1 MIRIGWV
8 LLGACLLVLGGCAA
22 ASRQAPFPSH
32 YVLTGAAVPATP
44 APAPVGQRGTLRV
57 ARISAPPWL
66 DGTDLYYRLA
76 WRHDHAIAAYADSD
90 WVSPPARMLGQ
101 VIVNALAGAALWR
114 IVLGPDSPA
123 QVALGLDIRLDDFSQ
138 VFTSPGASVG
148 VLDATA
154 TLVDNRDGRVIA
166 QRRFQVKASAPSADA
181 AGGVEALNDASR
193 QFATQLVD
201 WLRDA
206 APARPSANGATLNP

>member
-1 MIRIGWV
+1 MIRIR
-8 LLGACLLVLGGCAA
+8 LALGACVLVLGGCAA

-32 YVLTGAAVPATP
+32 YVLSSATVPA
-44 APAPVGQRGTLRV
+44 APATAPAGKRGALRV

-66 DGTDLYYRLA
+66 QGTDLYYQLDY
-76 WRHDHAIAAYADSD
+76 RHDHAIAAYADSD

-101 VIVNALAGAALWR
+101 IIVNALAEAALWQ
-114 IVLGPDSPA
+114 VVVGPDSPA
-123 QVALGLDIRLDDFSQ
+123 QTEFGLDIRLDDLSQ

-181 AGGVEALNDASR
+181 AGGVAALNDASR
-193 QFATQLVD
+193 QFATQLAD
-201 WLRDA
+201 WLHDN
-206 APARPSANGATLNP
+206 APARPSTSGAAPKP